1 MDPVTGLLSSG
12 TPNEV
17 KGMLTR
23 LIDFLKSQ
31 QITAFMTTLTSEG
44 EHLEQTDV
52 HVSSLIDTWLVLRDL
67 ETSGER
73 NRGLMVLK
81 SRGMA
86 HSNQIREFLLTKN
99 GIELQDVYIG
109 PAGVL
114 TGSARLAQEAHE
126 EAEELLQQY
135 ALAEKRRQSERK
147 RKVLEAQLAA
157 LQADIATE
165 EAELQRLAR
174 QEELR
179 QTRRQ
184 RDQAAMAQMRQ
195 TDART
200 APELAGDI
208 LLQESGHE

>member
-1 MDPVTGLLSSG
+1 
-12 TPNEV
+12 
-17 KGMLTR
+17 
-23 LIDFLKSQ
+23 
-31 QITAFMTTLTSEG
+31 
-44 EHLEQTDV
+44 V
-52 HVSSLIDTWLVLRDL
+52 HVSSLIDTWLVLRYL
-67 ETSGER
+67 ETGSER

-126 EAEELLQQY
+126 EAEELQLQY

-147 RKVLEAQLAA
+147 RQVLEAQIAA

-179 QTRRQ
+179 QTQRQ
-184 RDQAAMAQMRQ
+184 RDQDAMAQMRQ
-195 TDART
+195 ADARR
-200 APELAGDI
+200 APEL
-208 LLQESGHE
+208 SGETLPIGKRP